1 MYSSGFG
8 PKAFQA
14 TKHIEEERLESADG
28 VDILLETLEKH
39 FILDKLRNQINML
52 RKHALRKPDPGEPSS
67 LENLEQTEI
76 LPEKVYQTENF
87 PEQTEILTE
96 QTEILVDQDT

>member
-1 MYSSGFG
+1 MSYRITQYISIVVG
-8 PKAFQA
+8 
-14 TKHIEEERLESADG
+14 R
-28 VDILLETLEKH
+28 
-39 FILDKLRNQINML
+39 
-52 RKHALRKPDPGEPSS
+52 HALRKPDPGEPSS

>member
-1 MYSSGFG
+1 MYW
-8 PKAFQA
+8 KIYQLYI
-14 TKHIEEERLESADG
+14 HQL
-28 VDILLETLEKH
+28 
-39 FILDKLRNQINML
+39 
-52 RKHALRKPDPGEPSS
+52 HALRKPDPGQPSS

-96 QTEILVDQDT
+96 QTEILDDQDT

>member
-1 MYSSGFG
+1 M
-8 PKAFQA
+8 
-14 TKHIEEERLESADG
+14 
-28 VDILLETLEKH
+28 
-39 FILDKLRNQINML
+39 
-52 RKHALRKPDPGEPSS
+52 RKPDPGEPSS

-96 QTEILVDQDT
+96 QTEILVDQDTWFRK

>member
-1 MYSSGFG
+1 MCKY
-8 PKAFQA
+8 PLQK
-14 TKHIEEERLESADG
+14 IVL
-28 VDILLETLEKH
+28 VW
-39 FILDKLRNQINML
+39 INVYNYWY
-52 RKHALRKPDPGEPSS
+52 HALRKPDPGEPSS

-96 QTEILVDQDT
+96 QTEILVDQDTWFRK

>member
-1 MYSSGFG
+1 M
-8 PKAFQA
+8 
-14 TKHIEEERLESADG
+14 
-28 VDILLETLEKH
+28 
-39 FILDKLRNQINML
+39 
-52 RKHALRKPDPGEPSS
+52 HASRKPDPGEPSS

-96 QTEILVDQDT
+96 QTEILDDQNKQFKNKTHTFCIFNK

>member
-1 MYSSGFG
+1 MSKDPFPIFTLKTTDCYVWDLIIIQGLVIMSG
-8 PKAFQA
+8 P
-14 TKHIEEERLESADG
+14 DY
-28 VDILLETLEKH
+28 
-39 FILDKLRNQINML
+39 MP
-52 RKHALRKPDPGEPSS
+52 HALRKPDPGEPSS

-76 LPEKVYQTENF
+76 LPEKVYQTEKF